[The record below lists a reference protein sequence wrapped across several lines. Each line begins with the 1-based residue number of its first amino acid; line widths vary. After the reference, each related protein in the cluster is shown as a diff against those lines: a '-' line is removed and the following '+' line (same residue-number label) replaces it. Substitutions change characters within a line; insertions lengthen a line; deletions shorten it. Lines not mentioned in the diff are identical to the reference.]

1 MSVLA
6 SPRMIGISFDCLR
19 KRIRRRL
26 DSFRQARR
34 HPPATLGRFVER
46 PFTARFPSSSAAS
59 PSSNLG
65 SLRGGPSPP
74 AACSWS
80 TLSMSTS
87 ISISTSTCMDLPCC
101 ASKFMCSGYEHDC
114 FGPID
119 DLVLYGDDCSTNF
132 VMHLCISHDWCS
144 RIYIIGPGFL
154 ASITF
159 GWDLYYW
166 AAISCFI
173 AFGLGFAFCSLDFR
187 RATRRRRERRTTD
200 PLPVLLLDKD

>member
-6 SPRMIGISFDCLR
+6 SPRMFGISFICLR
-19 KRIRRRL
+19 KRIRRRAL
-26 DSFRQARR
+26 HRPLSVK
-34 HPPATLGRFVER
+34 LGGIPQQQPWVVASRR
-46 PFTARFPSSSAAS
+46 PFTA
-59 PSSNLG
+59 
-65 SLRGGPSPP
+65 P

-80 TLSMSTS
+80 SLSMSPS

-119 DLVLYGDDCSTNF
+119 DLVLYRDDCSTNF

-173 AFGLGFAFCSLDFR
+173 AFGLGFGCRVGRGVQFAFCSLDFR

>member
-1 MSVLA
+1 LIV
-6 SPRMIGISFDCLR
+6 C
-19 KRIRRRL
+19 
-26 DSFRQARR
+26 AR
-34 HPPATLGRFVER
+34 GSGVG

-74 AACSWS
+74 PLLVLGALFTCPP
-80 TLSMSTS
+80 LSQSQLLLVWICHVVLLSSCALVMST
-87 ISISTSTCMDLPCC
+87 I
-101 ASKFMCSGYEHDC
+101 C

-173 AFGLGFAFCSLDFR
+173 AFGLGFGCRVGRGVQFAFCSLDFR

-200 PLPVLLLDKD
+200 PLPVLLLGKD